1 MHQQQQQDK
10 PKFNLE
16 LIKPFTTL
24 REGKAVPIP
33 FVIDGLLTQG
43 GFSALAA
50 KPKQGKSSLSRYE
63 AVAVS
68 KGTKFLGRDT
78 VQGEVIL
85 ISLEDPRN
93 HVDNCLNVLGHDL
106 KNDAAIHIIEKLP
119 PKIEET
125 IEVLG
130 EALTK
135 LSNVRLVLVDTLA
148 KVLRVSDMND
158 YMPTLI
164 AVEQLRNLAKKF
176 PKLHIQGLAHCKK
189 IKTDD
194 PFDSLLGSTALRG
207 EPDTSIVIYD
217 QNRQH
222 IIETETR
229 IGRNIPATIL
239 KAELIESGG
248 ADVVSNYRLDIPFEQ
263 WQNEKSD
270 KSNRKKVM
278 SYEQRIIEYLM
289 NCDGNTAA
297 QQVALD
303 GVEGKRQNLIEAI
316 DNLASKGV
324 VEITG
329 VKHSPTKPLTL
340 RLKADSLAMNTFMS
354 RYGSTN

>member
-1 MHQQQQQDK
+1 LRDGK
-10 PKFNLE
+10 P
-16 LIKPFTTL
+16 I
-24 REGKAVPIP
+24 AIP

-68 KGTKFLGRDT
+68 KGTQFLGRNT
-78 VQGEVIL
+78 EQGEVIL
-85 ISLEDPRN
+85 VSLEDPRN
-93 HVDNCLNVLGHDL
+93 HVDNCLSVLGHDP
-106 KNDAAIHIIEKLP
+106 KNDATIHIVEKLP
-119 PKIEET
+119 PRIEET

-130 EALTK
+130 EALSK
-135 LSNVRLVLVDTLA
+135 MPGVRLVIVDTLA
-148 KVLRVSDMND
+148 KVLRVSDLND

-164 AVEQLRNLAKKF
+164 AVEQLRNLARKF

-217 QNRQH
+217 QNRQR

-239 KAELIESGG
+239 KAELTESAG
-248 ADVVSNYRLDIPFEQ
+248 ADVVRDFSLHMPFEQ
-263 WQNEKSD
+263 WKTEQSEKKD
-270 KSNRKKVM
+270 VGKAL
-278 SYEQRIIEYLM
+278 SYEDRIIEHLSQCV
-289 NCDGNTAA
+289 NLTAP
-297 QQVALD
+297 QESVLKS
-303 GVEGKRQNLIEAI
+303 VEGKRERLLDAIENLES
-316 DNLASKGV
+316 NEV
-324 VEITG
+324 VTITG
-329 VKHSPTKPLTL
+329 VRRSPTNPITL
-340 RLKADSLAMNTFMS
+340 RLKPESLAMNDLRNRFG
-354 RYGSTN
+354 RLN